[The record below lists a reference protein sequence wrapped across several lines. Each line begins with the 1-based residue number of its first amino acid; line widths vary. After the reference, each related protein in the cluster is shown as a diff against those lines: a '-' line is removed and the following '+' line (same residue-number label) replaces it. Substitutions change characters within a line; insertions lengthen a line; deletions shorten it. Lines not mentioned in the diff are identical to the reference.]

1 MPHMTGNKKR
11 LRDHKFSATC
21 IPAPQSHWTHVADNH
36 TCSRALLAF
45 CSVAT
50 YSAFHAG
57 TAFPFTCPRK
67 HNTFTFL
74 DICTRWKHC
83 NC

>member
-1 MPHMTGNKKR
+1 
-11 LRDHKFSATC
+11 
-21 IPAPQSHWTHVADNH
+21 
-36 TCSRALLAF
+36 
-45 CSVAT
+45 VAT